1 MITESAPIL
10 AILALT
16 GWCTVEEAEKIQSEI
31 FGTVIPTSV
40 QSCVDQFVGLRDKV
54 RNGG

>member
-1 MITESAPIL
+1 MITDSAPIL

-16 GWCTVEEAEKIQSEI
+16 GWCTIEEAQKIQSEI
-31 FGTVIPTSV
+31 YGTIIPTSV
-40 QSCVDQFVGLRDKV
+40 QGYVDQFERLRDKV